1 MGLKVILSRK
11 GFDSGTGGYPSP
23 ILPAGTLLS
32 LPIPDA
38 TSDIKYSDLS
48 YKESNYYIL
57 MKSLKGTYLKD
68 NGNKSALS
76 KNSSCHLDPDLA
88 YDVFPRRAG
97 WRGVFGQID
106 RPQSHLENQGVQ
118 EGDLFLFFGWFRKR
132 IISEGKLKFDPSD
145 KFGRHIIYGYLQID
159 EIIQADDQRKLKS
172 WMEYHPHALESRLC
186 RNKNTLYIAKEKLS
200 FMEGLPGYGTLKYGK
215 HRALTKDGEQNRS
228 YWDLPKEF
236 WRLDISCHKKSDW
249 TDEYFKSNARGQ
261 EFVFQEDNAV
271 LKWARIVLTDEN
283 TLTRKREENEKH
295 IIENIFNPTPKQWGL
310 RGDLYLWESLKNHF
324 EQVGLPRKIDEF
336 EIELIKLFKSKTS
349 KSIFDK
355 ESVFVEGYAHG
366 GMSSGHISIDKWRDE
381 FIPLLMERFI
391 KHKEET
397 DGEKL

>member
-1 MGLKVILSRK
+1 MKVILSRK

-23 ILPAGTLLS
+23 ILPDGTLLS

-38 TSDIKYSDLS
+38 TSDIKYSDLNYKDTS
-48 YKESNYYIL
+48 YYEL

-68 NGNKSALS
+68 NGNKSSLS
-76 KNSSCHLDPDLA
+76 KNTSCHLDPDLV
-88 YDVFPRRAG
+88 YDVFARDKG

-106 RPQSHLENQGVQ
+106 RAQSHLENQEVQ
-118 EGDLFLFFGWFRKR
+118 EGDLFLFFGWFRKT
-132 IISEGKLKFDPSD
+132 IISDGKLKFDPSD
-145 KFGRHIIYGYLQID
+145 KLGRHIIYGYLQVD

-200 FMEGLPGYGTLKYGK
+200 FMEGLPGYGTFKYEK
-215 HRALTKDGEQNRS
+215 HRALTKEGEQNRS
-228 YWDLPKEF
+228 YWDLPRQLREF
-236 WRLDISCHKKSDW
+236 DISCHKKSDW
-249 TDEYFKSNARGQ
+249 TEEYFKSNARGQ
-261 EFVFQEDNAV
+261 EFVFQEDDAV
-271 LKWARIVLTDEN
+271 VNWARTVIADEN
-283 TLTRKREENEKH
+283 TLTRKREDNEKH

-310 RGDLYLWESLKNHF
+310 RGDPYLWESLRNHF
-324 EQVGLPRKIDEF
+324 EQVGLPREIDEF

-381 FIPLLMERFI
+381 FIPLLMERFSNQ
-391 KHKEET
+391 KKRTGGEE
-397 DGEKL
+397 L